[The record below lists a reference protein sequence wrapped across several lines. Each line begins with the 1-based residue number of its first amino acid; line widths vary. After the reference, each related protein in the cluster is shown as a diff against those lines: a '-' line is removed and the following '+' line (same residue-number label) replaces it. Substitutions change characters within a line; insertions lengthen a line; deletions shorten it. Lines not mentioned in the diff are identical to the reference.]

1 MSGTKNGLVHPGA
14 RSALTSVLLLL
25 RLVPAREVCKRIIKQ
40 ETTTDDVLILTTLSR
55 MLEIRM
61 RNSVRV
67 WARRRGEESGKVSAR
82 VLVEVPVAGGTPGR
96 TQVVLQG
103 SRRVTQLQ
111 VTKLS
116 LHCIVNITTMKA
128 PFVGDN
134 SDKFASTVHWMISF
148 LQHRIQFQR
157 FDSTAIFQPF

>member
-1 MSGTKNGLVHPGA
+1 MMSGTKNGLVHPGA
-14 RSALTSVLLLL
+14 RSALTSELLFL

-55 MLEIRM
+55 ILEIRM

-67 WARRRGEESGKVSAR
+67 WARRREEESGKVSAR

-111 VTKLS
+111 VINC
-116 LHCIVNITTMKA
+116 HCI
-128 PFVGDN
+128 
-134 SDKFASTVHWMISF
+134 ASSIS
-148 LQHRIQFQR
+148 
-157 FDSTAIFQPF
+157 PP

>member
-1 MSGTKNGLVHPGA
+1 MMSGTKNGLVHPGA
-14 RSALTSVLLLL
+14 RSALTSVLLFL

-67 WARRRGEESGKVSAR
+67 WARRRGVEEESGKVSAR

-111 VTKLS
+111 VINC
-116 LHCIVNITTMKA
+116 HCIE
-128 PFVGDN
+128 
-134 SDKFASTVHWMISF
+134 SSIS
-148 LQHRIQFQR
+148 
-157 FDSTAIFQPF
+157 PP

>member
-1 MSGTKNGLVHPGA
+1 MMSGTKNGLVHSGA
-14 RSALTSVLLLL
+14 RSALTSVLLFL
-25 RLVPAREVCKRIIKQ
+25 RLVPAREVCKRIIK

-55 MLEIRM
+55 ILEIRM

-67 WARRRGEESGKVSAR
+67 WARRREEESGKVSAR

-111 VTKLS
+111 VINC
-116 LHCIVNITTMKA
+116 HCI
-128 PFVGDN
+128 
-134 SDKFASTVHWMISF
+134 ASSIS
-148 LQHRIQFQR
+148 L
-157 FDSTAIFQPF
+157 P

>member
-1 MSGTKNGLVHPGA
+1 MMSGTKNGLVHPGA
-14 RSALTSVLLLL
+14 RSALTSVLLFL
-25 RLVPAREVCKRIIKQ
+25 RLVPAREVCKRIIK

-67 WARRRGEESGKVSAR
+67 WARRREEESGKVSAR

-111 VTKLS
+111 VINCPCIASSIS
-116 LHCIVNITTMKA
+116 L
-128 PFVGDN
+128 P
-134 SDKFASTVHWMISF
+134 
-148 LQHRIQFQR
+148 
-157 FDSTAIFQPF
+157 

>member
-1 MSGTKNGLVHPGA
+1 MMSGTKNGLVHPGA
-14 RSALTSVLLLL
+14 RSALTSVLLFL
-25 RLVPAREVCKRIIKQ
+25 RLVPAREVCKRIIK

-67 WARRRGEESGKVSAR
+67 WARRRGVEEESGKVSAR

-111 VTKLS
+111 VINCPCIASSIS
-116 LHCIVNITTMKA
+116 L
-128 PFVGDN
+128 P
-134 SDKFASTVHWMISF
+134 
-148 LQHRIQFQR
+148 
-157 FDSTAIFQPF
+157 

>member
-1 MSGTKNGLVHPGA
+1 MMSGTKNGLVHPGA

-40 ETTTDDVLILTTLSR
+40 ETTTDDVYVDLDDPVKDAGDKDEEQCPR
-55 MLEIRM
+55 MGKKKGGE
-61 RNSVRV
+61 
-67 WARRRGEESGKVSAR
+67 EESGKVSAR

-111 VTKLS
+111 VINCPCIASSIS
-116 LHCIVNITTMKA
+116 L
-128 PFVGDN
+128 P
-134 SDKFASTVHWMISF
+134 
-148 LQHRIQFQR
+148 
-157 FDSTAIFQPF
+157 